1 VRRATG
7 GFGRPLHIVSKES
20 AMETWYVMADG
31 SYGDPA
37 EIGTNDDGTLM
48 HRDGRAV
55 AYGPHGPKS
64 RGMSADEIAG
74 YRGRALVAAPA
85 QPGSGYKTRRARA

>member
-1 VRRATG
+1 
-7 GFGRPLHIVSKES
+7 
-20 AMETWYVMADG
+20 METWYVMADG

-37 EIGTNDDGTLM
+37 EIGTNDAGTLM

-55 AYGPHGPKS
+55 ACGPHGPKS

-74 YRGRALVAAPA
+74 YRGRVMAPA
-85 QPGSGYKTRRARA
+85 QPGRGYKTRQARA